1 VFKYGDTIQFRGDES
16 VTKGFGVA
24 PYELMF
30 FLVMKEN
37 RAYGYELA
45 ARFNKMTRGH
55 IKVSYGTI
63 YPFLR
68 RMERRGVIR
77 SKRDK
82 SSARVYY
89 ELTRRGREAQEKLSK
104 RIRQSQKEFEEKL
117 LGILAI
123 HEGLFGRKALS
134 DLLKRKRFD

>member
-1 VFKYGDTIQFRGDES
+1 
-16 VTKGFGVA
+16 
-24 PYELMF
+24 
-30 FLVMKEN
+30 
-37 RAYGYELA
+37 
-45 ARFNKMTRGH
+45 
-55 IKVSYGTI
+55 
-63 YPFLR
+63 
-68 RMERRGVIR
+68 MERRGVIR

>member
-1 VFKYGDTIQFRGDES
+1 
-16 VTKGFGVA
+16 
-24 PYELMF
+24 MF

-37 RAYGYELA
+37 PAYGYELA
-45 ARFNKMTRGH
+45 ARFNKMTAGH

-77 SKRDK
+77 SRRDE
-82 SSARVYY
+82 SSGRVYY
-89 ELTRRGREAQEKLSK
+89 ELSRRGREAQEKLSK
-104 RIRQSQKEFEEKL
+104 RIKESQKELEEKL

-123 HEGLFGRKALS
+123 HEELFGRKALS
-134 DLLKRKRFD
+134 NLLKRVQ

>member
-1 VFKYGDTIQFRGDES
+1 MA
-16 VTKGFGVA
+16 KGFGVA

-30 FLVMKEN
+30 FLVMKDGP
-37 RAYGYELA
+37 AYGYELG

-55 IKVSYGTI
+55 IRMSYGTI

-77 SKRDK
+77 SRRKE
-82 SSARVYY
+82 SSGRVYY
-89 ELTRRGREAQEKLSK
+89 ELTPRGREAQKRLSK
-104 RIRQSQKEFEEKL
+104 RIVESQKELEEKL

-123 HEGLFGRKALS
+123 HEKLFGRKALS
-134 DLLKRKRFD
+134 RLLKRV

>member
-1 VFKYGDTIQFRGDES
+1 VA
-16 VTKGFGVA
+16 KGFGVA

-30 FLVMKEN
+30 FLVMKDGP
-37 RAYGYELA
+37 AYGYELG

-55 IKVSYGTI
+55 IRMSYGTI

-77 SKRDK
+77 SRRKE
-82 SSARVYY
+82 SSGRVYY
-89 ELTRRGREAQEKLSK
+89 ELTPRGREAQKRLSK
-104 RIRQSQKEFEEKL
+104 RIVESQKELEEKL

-123 HEGLFGRKALS
+123 HEKLFGRKALS
-134 DLLKRKRFD
+134 RLLKRV